1 MSRPRSTALATLQ
14 QAYADGGLS
23 KAAFI
28 TEACQLHQQLWDY
41 LPHLQQSEVQEIR
54 LTPSG
59 VDFLMQPE
67 GVRLLAP
74 PQEARVAPLEALNF
88 RAYEPSESM
97 VMNIL
102 SSGAQCI
109 LDVGANI
116 GYHALRLARREPQAI
131 IHAFEPLPTS
141 FDYLQRNVALNQLG
155 DQIRV
160 YSHGLSD
167 TNGSFDFFIAPENGV
182 NASLKNVAHRDDS
195 QSIIGLTMR
204 LDDWARN
211 HNAKPDYIKIDV
223 EGAELLVLTGAQN
236 TLVNDRPKVFS
247 ELLRKWSAAFDYH
260 PNDVLNLLAG
270 FGYQCWAVGQE
281 GLRQIGEVT
290 DNTVE
295 TNYAFLHREAHLDT
309 IALLETMGART
320 RR

>member
-1 MSRPRSTALATLQ
+1 MNLPRTTALAALQ
-14 QAYADGGLS
+14 RAYADGSLS

-28 TEACQLHQQLWDY
+28 AEACQLHQQLWDY
-41 LPHLQQSEVQEIR
+41 LPHIQQSDVQEIR

-59 VDFLMQPE
+59 VDFLTQPE

-74 PQEARVAPLEALNF
+74 AQEARVAPLEALNF
-88 RAYEPSESM
+88 QAYEPSESM
-97 VMNIL
+97 VMNVL
-102 SSGAQCI
+102 ASGARCI

-155 DQIRV
+155 NQVRV

-167 TNGSFDFFIAPENGV
+167 TNGSVNFFIAPENGV
-182 NASLKNVAHRDDS
+182 NASLKNVSHREDS
-195 QSIIGLTMR
+195 QQIVGLTMTM
-204 LDDWARN
+204 DDWARN
-211 HNAKPDYIKIDV
+211 HNARPDYIKIDV
-223 EGAELLVLTGAQN
+223 EGAELLVLSGARN
-236 TLVNDRPKVFS
+236 TLAKDRPKLFT

-260 PNDVLNLLAG
+260 PNAVLNLLAG

-281 GLRQIGEVT
+281 SLRLISEVT

-295 TNYAFLHREAHLDT
+295 TNYAFLHREAHRDT
-309 IALLETMGART
+309 IALLDTMAAHTER
-320 RR
+320 